1 MIEGAAALK
10 PDGNLLQVFRTKTG
24 KIYQSQSMDGGLTWT
39 TGSSAGLPNPGS
51 KVNMLR
57 LSTGEIAL
65 AYNNN
70 ADARN
75 KLTVALS
82 GDGNHW
88 YNIAEIEG
96 TTAGYMYGVR
106 ARCRLIALPRLRLRH
121 HPCAQSVSMEAMW
134 GVSASHRPRADLR
147 EPNAGE
153 KANRCEH
160 S

>member
-10 PDGNLLQVFRTKTG
+10 ADGNLLQVFRTKSG
-24 KIYQSQSMDGGLTWT
+24 KIFQSLSMDSGLTWT
-39 TGSSAGLPNPGS
+39 DGRSAGLPNPGS
-51 KVNMLR
+51 KVNTLR

-96 TTAGYMYGVR
+96 TTTGYMYGVR
-106 ARCRLIALPRLRLRH
+106 ARCRITASLRLRH
-121 HPCAQSVSMEAMW
+121 YPCA
-134 GVSASHRPRADLR
+134 
-147 EPNAGE
+147 GE
-153 KANRCEH
+153 
-160 S
+160 